1 MKVYKLDGDSV
12 ELDRDSVIVTDRSR
26 INEGRKCQRKRWIK
40 YEAMGTGLESRWR
53 SEDLELGS
61 AVHEGLDKVMTGFTA
76 EIAADEARQSFLGTK
91 ELEIENDN
99 GAMWSALPEV
109 AQLLREEQAALTYA
123 LVWTFGKR
131 LAGRLLEEYEVLSAE
146 EEINWLLGDG
156 ERPIV
161 MMSRPD
167 GVWRRRS
174 DGQLFVVSY
183 KTSKKFEPWTLEN
196 LECDSQGLTEGMA
209 AWARYGGKPLGILYF
224 YLLKGT
230 KYQDKELGV
239 KRYTNSLVRPWMN
252 EQAGMGDLLPSQFAM
267 EYEFYEPTEGKT
279 RRLGKGWKRVDI
291 WTMMDLGEWLRWL
304 DEGLVQP
311 ELGRD
316 WLGEAIAEPQVRPF
330 SEEPARRW
338 VDGAAHGERVQTSY
352 NLIVR
357 QRADE
362 RTLDAFIPL
371 SDQACFQFG
380 RRCFAFDT
388 CFRGVTIEQKVVS
401 GDWVARKANHKQEGS
416 DD

>member
-1 MKVYKLDGDSV
+1 MKVYTLDGESV
-12 ELDRDSVIVTDRSR
+12 EMNRDSVIVTDRSR
-26 INEGRKCQRKRWIK
+26 INEGKKCPRKRWIK
-40 YEAMGTGLESRWR
+40 YEAMGTGLESKWR

-61 AVHEGLDKVMTGFTA
+61 AVHEGLDRVMTGTETEF
-76 EIAADEARQSFLGTK
+76 AASGARLRLEK
-91 ELEIENDN
+91 MVELEIENDN

-109 AQLLREEQAALTYA
+109 AQLLRGEQAALTYA
-123 LVWTFGKR
+123 LVWIFGKR
-131 LAGRLLEEYEVLSAE
+131 LAGRLLEEYEILSTE

-156 ERPIV
+156 EKSIV

-183 KTSKKFEPWTLEN
+183 KTAKKFEPWTLEN
-196 LECDSQGLTEGMA
+196 LECDSQGLTEGLA
-209 AWARYGGKPLGILYF
+209 AWARYGEKPAGILYF

-239 KRYTNSLVRPWMN
+239 KRYTSSLVRPWMN
-252 EQAGMGDLLPSQFAM
+252 EQVGMGDLLPSQFAM
-267 EYEFYEPTEGKT
+267 EYEFYEPSEGKT

-316 WLGEAIAEPQVRPF
+316 WLGEVIAEPQVRMF
-330 SEEPARRW
+330 DEEQADRW
-338 VDGAAHGERVQTSY
+338 IKGAAKSEQIQAA
-352 NLIVR
+352 NNFIVAH
-357 QRADE
+357 QPTKAA
-362 RTLDAFIPL
+362 LDTFIPL

-388 CFRGVTIEQKVVS
+388 CFRGVTIEQKVVN
-401 GDWVARKANHKQEGS
+401 GDWIARTPNHGQEGQT
-416 DD
+416 